1 MELRVRMNEQSS
13 ALETAIANVFT
24 TLNEFAPAV
33 SARFRGILV
42 AALVRPVTESACA
55 CSYFPS

>member
-1 MELRVRMNEQSS
+1 MRMNEQSS